1 MRGVQLNMKKPV
13 KIARPPASAPA
24 NHDIHG
30 YMPGRKEFE
39 TEFENDAEQMVGAL
53 EFSETDPLEEKELK
67 LALLHI
73 YNSILDKRLE
83 RKKFILDRG
92 LMDFRK
98 IQAIEKKRSKEEKE
112 VLQKMRVFS
121 KMLSESDFNLFMG
134 GLLSVFITII

>member
-1 MRGVQLNMKKPV
+1 MKKPV